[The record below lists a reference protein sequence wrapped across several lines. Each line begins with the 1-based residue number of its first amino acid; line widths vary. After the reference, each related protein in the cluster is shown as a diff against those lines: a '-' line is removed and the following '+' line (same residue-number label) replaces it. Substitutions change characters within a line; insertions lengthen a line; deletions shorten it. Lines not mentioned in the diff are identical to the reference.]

1 MRAYLVRRLLQII
14 PTLFILTLVV
24 FFALRLKGDPIAQLA
39 SFDLNE
45 EEIQMLRQAYGFDK
59 PLYVQYWK
67 FISRAIV
74 GDFGRSMRYHQ
85 PALPLV
91 LERLPATLELAFAA
105 LALSLVISIP
115 LGIISAV
122 KQNSVLDLFA
132 TSFSVIGRAMP
143 SYWLGIMLILFFA
156 VRLEVLP
163 VSGRNEPGSLVLPA
177 VTLGLSLATTLTR
190 MIRSSML
197 EVVRQEYIVTA
208 RSKGLAEWTIL
219 FRHALRN
226 ALIPVITVFALQ
238 MAWLFSGVV
247 IVETVFSWP
256 GMGRL
261 LVKAVTTRDMGLLQ
275 AGIFVA
281 AVAVLGINLITDLA
295 YTFIDPRI
303 RYD

>member
-1 MRAYLVRRLLQII
+1 MTGYLVRRLLQML
-14 PTLFILTLVV
+14 PTLFILTLVI
-24 FFALRLKGDPIAQLA
+24 FLIMRLKGDPIAQLA
-39 SFDLNE
+39 PFDLNQ
-45 EEIQMLRQAYGFDK
+45 EEIEMLRHAYGFDR
-59 PLYVQYWK
+59 PLHVQYWK

-85 PALPLV
+85 PALPIV
-91 LERLPATLELAFAA
+91 LERLPATLQLAFAA
-105 LALSLVISIP
+105 LALSVVVSVP
-115 LGIISAV
+115 LGIISAIR
-122 KQNSVLDLFA
+122 QNSILDLVA

-143 SYWLGIMLILFFA
+143 SYWLGIMLILLFA
-156 VRLEVLP
+156 VNLGILP
-163 VSGRNEPGSLVLPA
+163 VSGRDEPGSLILPV

-197 EVVRQEYIVTA
+197 EVIRQEYIVTA

-226 ALIPVITVFALQ
+226 ALIPVVTVFALQ

-247 IVETVFSWP
+247 IVETVFAWP

-261 LVKAVTTRDMGLLQ
+261 MVKAVATRDMGLVQ

-281 AVAVLGINLITDLA
+281 ALAVLGINMITDVA
-295 YTFIDPRI
+295 YTLIDPRI